1 MKTNKIGSTEYK
13 GTGNKNSTRHIAILH
28 GLLAAAILLCA
39 PGRAIATS
47 FTISTASTTAQ
58 TLGTSSGQTGTI
70 TSTGTL
76 TVNGSTVAV
85 TFSGNNE
92 TLTNNGVIKQTGTGR
107 VMRDNTGVTGLVIIN
122 GTNALMQSAD
132 ADVFQ
137 MNVATAG
144 VSLTNSGTMISL
156 NASKGGA
163 QVIDFTAMTSGSNIV
178 NNTSTGVMLAA
189 EADVVRTGVNGV
201 VNNAGTIKVSANT
214 PGNSSDAIDAQNNSG
229 AQIFNDTT
237 GLIEGARHGIAGGAL
252 NSSVTFTMTG
262 TNKAGG
268 VIKGD
273 DGAGM
278 NIDGFNANETV
289 TFVNNGTITGN
300 GVTGDGDGID
310 VDGVLNLTNTGL
322 IKSINSVS
330 GTSVAQSEGV
340 TVGGGTITNSGTIEG
355 DVASGNNT
363 AVGRGITFGGIDT
376 SGTAEPIYANVN
388 VTNSG
393 LIKGQNDSGIAIIG
407 GTSGHTVTI
416 TNQAGGIIEGGGTNA
431 AAIQGSNDN
440 TTITNSGTIM
450 ADSSGKAIVFG
461 SGSNSLT
468 ISGSGAAVIGNIIG
482 GSGTNNLII
491 NPGSGNSFSYAGSIS
506 NFNSAKIQSGTVTFS
521 GSNTYTGPTTVSS
534 AKLVV
539 NGSIRNSAVT
549 VNSGGTL
556 GGSGVTGS
564 ININAGGALAPGNSP
579 GIITAPSLSINSG
592 STANG
597 GGQYRVEIVAGA
609 GAPVAGTSYD
619 QTVLTGTGSVLS
631 LDKTASTGAVLT
643 LTISG
648 SLRSSGI
655 ASAGNQYNP
664 TGTNTSLDNYFI
676 LNLQDSGALR
686 DAVNNRFAI
695 ASDGTNYVAIDYDT
709 NRFTGNNPNQIGTFT
724 LNGQEWALSYVGNF
738 ASNATTG
745 GNDVVI
751 TAIPE
756 PGTYAMAIFGF
767 ALLITYQRMRTR
779 KALGV

>member
-1 MKTNKIGSTEYK
+1 MKTNQIESTVCK
-13 GTGNKNSTRHIAILH
+13 GTGKKTSTRHFTILP
-28 GLLAAAILLCA
+28 GLLAAAMLLCA
-39 PGRAIATS
+39 PGRATAAS
-47 FTISTASTTAQ
+47 FTINSSSSTAQS
-58 TLGTSSGQTGTI
+58 LGSSETGSVTSA
-70 TSTGTL
+70 GTL
-76 TVNGSTVAV
+76 STSNGSQSVAF
-85 TFSGNNE
+85 TGNNA
-92 TLTNNGVIKQTGTGR
+92 TLTNSGTIKNTSNGR
-107 VMRDNTGVTGLVIIN
+107 VLRDNTGVTGLTI
-122 GTNALMQSAD
+122 TNNAGALMQAAD

-137 MNVATAG
+137 MNVAGGG
-144 VSLTNSGTMISL
+144 VTLTNSGTMISI

-163 QVIDFTAMTSGSNIV
+163 QVIDFAAMTSGSNIV

-189 EADVVRTGVNGV
+189 EADVVRTGVNGI

-229 AQIFNDTT
+229 ARIFNDTT
-237 GLIEGARHGIAGGAL
+237 GLIEGARHGITGGAL

-268 VIKGD
+268 IIKGD

-300 GVTGDGDGID
+300 GVTADGDGID
-310 VDGVLNLTNTGL
+310 VDGVINLTNTGL

-355 DVASGNNT
+355 DVAVGNTN
-363 AVGRGITFGGIDT
+363 AVGRGITIAGVDT
-376 SGTAEPIYANVN
+376 SGTPEHIYTNTTI
-388 VTNSG
+388 TNSG
-393 LIKGQNDSGIAIIG
+393 LIKGQSDSGIAIQG
-407 GTSGHTVTI
+407 GTSGFSVTI
-416 TNQAGGIIEGGGTNA
+416 TNQAGGLIEGGGTNS
-431 AAIQGSNDN
+431 AAIQGNNDN

-450 ADSSGKAIVFG
+450 ADSSNKAIVFG

-491 NPGSGNSFSYAGSIS
+491 NPGAGNSFSYAGSIS

-521 GSNTYTGPTTVSS
+521 GSNTYTGPTTVSG

-539 NGSIRNSAVT
+539 NGSIKNSAVT

-556 GGSGVTGS
+556 GGGGITGS
-564 ININAGGALAPGNSP
+564 ININGGGALAPGNSP

-597 GGQYRVEIVAGA
+597 GGQYRVEIVATGSAPFA
-609 GAPVAGTSYD
+609 GASYD
-619 QTVLTGTGSVLS
+619 QTVLTGTGSILS

-655 ASAGNQYNP
+655 ASASNP
-664 TGTNTSLDNYFI
+664 YSSTGSNTSLDNYFI

-686 DAVNNRFAI
+686 DAVNNRFAV

-709 NRFTGNNPNQIGTFT
+709 NRFSGNNPNQIGTFT

-756 PGTYAMAIFGF
+756 PRTWLMMICGFGM
-767 ALLITYQRMRTR
+767 LLVYQRKRAR
-779 KALGV
+779 KTLRA